1 MDLYQGTLNHQSI
14 IAPSIPR
21 RESCTRQ
28 STCAPEK
35 DVDLDLSS
43 SWVMLKQNGA
53 IEPLERETIL
63 LKTPDHVSFELC
75 VPKGLRTPNAAFT
88 VKCDDGVAYVTNQRV
103 SKTTPWTLQTKWKP
117 YPLFPHSFLWY

>member
-1 MDLYQGTLNHQSI
+1 MDLYQGTLHHQSI

-21 RESCTRQ
+21 RESCSTRRG
-28 STCAPEK
+28 SCAPEK
-35 DVDLDLSS
+35 DADLDELAS

-53 IEPLERETIL
+53 IEPLEREVIL

-75 VPKGLRTPNAAFT
+75 VPKGLRTPHASFT

-103 SKTTPWTLQTKWKP
+103 SSLIHAFAG
-117 YPLFPHSFLWY
+117 YYGF